1 MRGMNFMK
9 KVLKVVFHLYILLF
23 TVNTFGQKIDQ
34 IINKGIYTSYYS
46 SDLKVPLYIVHYLYN
61 GGGDFSRSK
70 LRFIKEKYTASN
82 SDYAKSGYDRGHL
95 VSAEDFAYDYRKQS
109 ITFSYYNCFPQTRHL
124 NRGAWKSWENT
135 IRNESKRW
143 PLKIYTG
150 GVYGN
155 RRIKGKVGVPDYC
168 WKVVYNQKTGLILHA
183 LIFTNDNIGAV
194 RRTTVNELKNIL
206 KYPVEFNKD

>member
-1 MRGMNFMK
+1 MK
-9 KVLKVVFHLYILLF
+9 KILKVAFHLYFLLF
-23 TVNTFGQKIDQ
+23 TINTFGQKIDQ
-34 IINKGIYTSYYS
+34 IINKEIYTSYYS

-95 VSAEDFAYDYRKQS
+95 VIAEDFAYDYRKQT

-124 NRGAWKSWENT
+124 NRGPWKSWENT

-150 GVYGN
+150 GIYGN
-155 RRIKGKVGVPDYC
+155 RRIRGKVGIPDYC

-194 RRTTVNELKNIL
+194 RRTTVSELKKIL
-206 KYPVEFNKD
+206 KYPVDFSSK

>member
-1 MRGMNFMK
+1 MIKRIFLS
-9 KVLKVVFHLYILLF
+9 VTIAIIFQFSVYS
-23 TVNTFGQKIDQ
+23 QKIDQ
-34 IINKGIYTSYYS
+34 IVNKEIYTSYFS
-46 SDLKVPLYIVHYLYN
+46 NELRVPLYVVYYLSN
-61 GGGDFSRSK
+61 GGGDFSRSN
-70 LRFIKEKYTASN
+70 LRFKEERNTAKN

-150 GVYGN
+150 GIYGN
-155 RRIKGKVGVPDYC
+155 RRIRGKVGVPDYC

-183 LIFTNDNIGAV
+183 LIFTNDNIGTV
-194 RRTTVNELKNIL
+194 RRTTVSELKKIL

>member
-1 MRGMNFMK
+1 MK
-9 KVLKVVFHLYILLF
+9 KLTLVYFLLLLSIIS
-23 TVNTFGQKIDQ
+23 NSQKIDL
-34 IINKGIYTSYYS
+34 IVKKEIFSSYFS
-46 SDLKVPLYIVHYLYN
+46 KELKVPLYTIHYLIN
-61 GGGDFSRSK
+61 GGGDYSRAK
-70 LRFIKEKYTASN
+70 LRFINERNTAKD

-95 VSAEDFAYDYRKQS
+95 VSAEDFAYDNRKQA

-124 NRGAWKSWENT
+124 NRGPWKSWENT

-150 GVYGN
+150 GIYGN
-155 RRIKGKVGVPDYC
+155 RRIRGKVGVPDYC

-194 RRTTVNELKNIL
+194 RRTTVSELKKIL
-206 KYPVEFNKD
+206 TYPVEFNKD

>member
-1 MRGMNFMK
+1 MNKRIF
-9 KVLKVVFHLYILLF
+9 LGILIWITFSF
-23 TVNTFGQKIDQ
+23 TTYAQKIDQ
-34 IINKGIYTSYYS
+34 IVNKEIYTSYF
-46 SDLKVPLYIVHYLYN
+46 SDELKVPLYVVYYLSN

-70 LRFIKEKYTASN
+70 LRFKEEPNTAKD
-82 SDYAKSGYDRGHL
+82 SDYTKSGYDRGHL

-109 ITFSYYNCFPQTRHL
+109 ITFSYYNCFPQTKHL
-124 NRGAWKSWENT
+124 NRGPWKSWENT

-150 GVYGN
+150 GIYGN
-155 RRIKGKVGVPDYC
+155 KRIRGKVGVPDYC

-194 RRTTVNELKNIL
+194 KRTTVSELKKIL
-206 KYPVEFNKD
+206 QYPVEFNKD

>member
-1 MRGMNFMK
+1 MYK
-9 KVLKVVFHLYILLF
+9 KNILSFIIYCLALLISIESF
-23 TVNTFGQKIDQ
+23 SQKINLVV
-34 IINKGIYTSYYS
+34 NKEIYTSYYS
-46 SDLKVPLYIVHYLYN
+46 TDLKVPLYVVHYLYN

-70 LRFIKEKYTASN
+70 LRFFKEKKTASN

-150 GVYGN
+150 GIYGN
-155 RRIKGKVGVPDYC
+155 RRIRGKVGVPDYC

-183 LIFTNDNIGAV
+183 LIFTNDNIVAV
-194 RRTTVNELKNIL
+194 RRTTVSELKKML
-206 KYPVEFNKD
+206 PYPVEFNKD

>member
-1 MRGMNFMK
+1 MRK
-9 KVLKVVFHLYILLF
+9 KNILRFLIYCLALLIRIESF
-23 TVNTFGQKIDQ
+23 SQKINTVV
-34 IINKGIYTSYYS
+34 NKEIYTSYYS
-46 SDLKVPLYIVHYLYN
+46 TELKVPLYVVHYLYN

-70 LRFIKEKYTASN
+70 LRFIKEKNTAN
-82 SDYAKSGYDRGHL
+82 DSDYAKSGYDRGHL

-124 NRGAWKSWENT
+124 NRGPWKSWENT
-135 IRNESKRW
+135 IRGESKKW

-150 GVYGN
+150 GIYGN

-183 LIFTNDNIGAV
+183 LIFANDNIGAV
-194 RRTTVNELKNIL
+194 RRTTVSELKKIL
-206 KYPVEFNKD
+206 QYPVEFNKD

>member
-1 MRGMNFMK
+1 MRI
-9 KVLKVVFHLYILLF
+9 YIKIVIFSLCFFVINKL
-23 TVNTFGQKIDQ
+23 NSQHIDQ
-34 IINKGIYTSYYS
+34 VVNKEIYTSYYS
-46 SDLKVPLYIVHYLYN
+46 IDLKVPLYVVHYLYN

-70 LRFIKEKYTASN
+70 LRFIKEKNTASN

-95 VSAEDFAYDYRKQS
+95 VSAEDFAYDYRKES

-124 NRGAWKSWENT
+124 NRGSWKSWENT

-150 GVYGN
+150 GMYGN
-155 RRIKGKVGVPDYC
+155 RRIRGKVGVPDYC

-194 RRTTVNELKNIL
+194 RRTTLSELKKIL
-206 KYPVEFNKD
+206 QYPVEFNKD

>member
-1 MRGMNFMK
+1 MK
-9 KVLKVVFHLYILLF
+9 KKLKGTLIIYLLALLLSPSLHS
-23 TVNTFGQKIDQ
+23 QKINL
-34 IINKGIYTSYYS
+34 IVNKDIYTSYYS
-46 SDLKVPLYIVHYLYN
+46 TDLKVPLYVIHHLYN
-61 GGGDFSRSK
+61 GGGNFSRSK
-70 LRFIKEKYTASN
+70 LRFIKEKNTAN
-82 SDYAKSGYDRGHL
+82 DSDYAKGGYDRGHL

-124 NRGAWKSWENT
+124 NRGPWKSWENT

-150 GVYGN
+150 GIYGN
-155 RRIKGKVGVPDYC
+155 RRIRGKVGVPDYC

-194 RRTTVNELKNIL
+194 RRTTVSELKKIL
-206 KYPVEFNKD
+206 QYPVEFNKD

>member
-1 MRGMNFMK
+1 MYK
-9 KVLKVVFHLYILLF
+9 KNILSFIIYCLTLLLSIESF
-23 TVNTFGQKIDQ
+23 SQKINVVV
-34 IINKGIYTSYYS
+34 NKEIYTSYYS
-46 SDLKVPLYIVHYLYN
+46 TDLKVPLYVVHYLFN

-70 LRFIKEKYTASN
+70 LRFIKEKNTASN

-95 VSAEDFAYDYRKQS
+95 VSAEDFAYDYRKQA

-150 GVYGN
+150 GMYGN
-155 RRIKGKVGVPDYC
+155 RRIRGKVGVPDYC

-183 LIFTNDNIGAV
+183 LITKLNIFNMPS
-194 RRTTVNELKNIL
+194 R
-206 KYPVEFNKD
+206 KY

>member
-1 MRGMNFMK
+1 MIRALN
-9 KVLKVVFHLYILLF
+9 ILFFILISSI
-23 TVNTFGQKIDQ
+23 NLFGQKIDQ
-34 IINKGIYTSYYS
+34 IINKDIYTSFYS
-46 SDLKVPLYIVHYLYN
+46 NELKVPLYVVHYLYN

-70 LRFIKEKYTASN
+70 LRFNKEKNTASN

-109 ITFSYYNCFPQTRHL
+109 ITFSYFNCFPQTRHL
-124 NRGAWKSWENT
+124 NRGSWKSWENT

-150 GVYGN
+150 GIYGN
-155 RRIKGKVGVPDYC
+155 RRIRGKVGVPDYC

-183 LIFTNDNIGAV
+183 LIFANDNIGAV
-194 RRTTVNELKNIL
+194 RRTTVSELKKIL
-206 KYPVEFNKD
+206 KYPIEFNKD

>member
-1 MRGMNFMK
+1 MRFK
-9 KVLKVVFHLYILLF
+9 FLFSLLFFVLSNYSTAQKINKVV
-23 TVNTFGQKIDQ
+23 
-34 IINKGIYTSYYS
+34 NKEIYTSYYS
-46 SDLKVPLYIVHYLYN
+46 TDLKVPLYVVHYLYN

-70 LRFIKEKYTASN
+70 LRFFKENNTANN

-95 VSAEDFAYDYRKQS
+95 VSAEDFAYNYRKQA

-150 GVYGN
+150 GIYGN
-155 RRIKGKVGVPDYC
+155 RRIRGKVGVPDYC
-168 WKVVYNQKTGLILHA
+168 WKVVYSQKTGLILHA
-183 LIFTNDNIGAV
+183 LIFSNDNIGSV
-194 RRTTVNELKNIL
+194 RRTTIGELKTLL
-206 KYPVEFNKD
+206 KYPVEFSSK